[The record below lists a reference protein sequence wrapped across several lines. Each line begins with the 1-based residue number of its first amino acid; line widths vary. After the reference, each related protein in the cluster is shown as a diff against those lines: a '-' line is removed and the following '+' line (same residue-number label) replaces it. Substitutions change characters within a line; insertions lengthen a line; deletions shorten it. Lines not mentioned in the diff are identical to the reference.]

1 FMSGVIKVNHDHL
14 KHEHMNHR
22 TQKRK
27 CVVCGQQMDQKH
39 MIHDHSDML
48 EEYKRRFWFSLIL
61 TVPILILSPLFQE
74 ITGIGAF
81 IAFQGDKYILFILSS
96 IVYFYGGYPFLKGIY
111 IEIKTRSLGM
121 MTLIAVAITSA
132 YIYSSSVVF
141 GFPGDIF
148 FLELVTLIDI
158 MLLGHW
164 IEMRSIMGASSALEE
179 LAKLM
184 PSRAHKVMLDGN
196 TNDVPVEKLEI
207 GDQLIVKP
215 GEKVPIDGE
224 IIEGRTTIDESTLT
238 GESEPVFKQEGDEV
252 IGGSINGD
260 GSIKVEIN
268 RLKKDSFLSQVI
280 NLVEEAQA
288 SKSRTQNLSDR
299 FALGLTIIALS
310 GSLITFF
317 VWASIVGFG
326 LNFAIQRSVTVMVTA
341 CPHALGLAVPLVIAV
356 STSLS
361 AKNGLLI
368 RNRNAFENARNIEA
382 IIFDKT
388 GTLTQ
393 GKFGIN
399 DIISL
404 RDNFSKDT
412 ILKYA
417 ASLEKYSEHPIGKG
431 IVSSAKDTLEVKDFM
446 SIPGKGVQGKINGK
460 NIEVVSPGY
469 LKEKEISISNKELE
483 KQSNQAK
490 TIVFV
495 IVDGETVG
503 AIVLADIIRPESKEA
518 ILELKKMGI
527 KCMMITGDRKEVA
540 EWVANEIGLDEYFA
554 EILPQEKSE
563 KVKQIQSQGLV
574 VAMTGDGI
582 NDAPAL
588 AQADVGIAVGAGT
601 DVAIGAADII
611 LVRSD
616 PLDALY
622 IVSLSRSTY
631 KKMIQNLIWG
641 TGYNI
646 FAIPAAAGIL
656 FAYGIILTPAM
667 GAILMSAST
676 VIVALN
682 SRFLRLEK

>member
-1 FMSGVIKVNHDHL
+1 
-14 KHEHMNHR
+14 MNHR

-111 IEIKTRSLGM
+111 VEIKTRSPGM

-399 DIISL
+399 DIVPL
-404 RDNFSKDT
+404 HDNFGKD
-412 ILKYA
+412 
-417 ASLEKYSEHPIGKG
+417 
-431 IVSSAKDTLEVKDFM
+431 
-446 SIPGKGVQGKINGK
+446 
-460 NIEVVSPGY
+460 
-469 LKEKEISISNKELE
+469 
-483 KQSNQAK
+483 
-490 TIVFV
+490 
-495 IVDGETVG
+495 
-503 AIVLADIIRPESKEA
+503 A
-518 ILELKKMGI
+518 ILNRMKERKLSFKF
-527 KCMMITGDRKEVA
+527 ITTVTTRQKRPNETDRVDYHFISVE
-540 EWVANEIGLDEYFA
+540 DY
-554 EILPQEKSE
+554 
-563 KVKQIQSQGLV
+563 
-574 VAMTGDGI
+574 
-582 NDAPAL
+582 
-588 AQADVGIAVGAGT
+588 
-601 DVAIGAADII
+601 
-611 LVRSD
+611 
-616 PLDALY
+616 
-622 IVSLSRSTY
+622 
-631 KKMIQNLIWG
+631 
-641 TGYNI
+641 
-646 FAIPAAAGIL
+646 
-656 FAYGIILTPAM
+656 
-667 GAILMSAST
+667 
-676 VIVALN
+676 
-682 SRFLRLEK
+682 

>member
-1 FMSGVIKVNHDHL
+1 
-14 KHEHMNHR
+14 MNHR

-260 GSIKVEIN
+260 GSIKFEIN
-268 RLKKDSFLSQVI
+268 RLKEDSFLSQVI

-317 VWASIVGFG
+317 VWASIFDFG

-399 DIISL
+399 DIVPL
-404 RDNFSKDT
+404 HDNFGKDA

-417 ASLEKYSEHPIGKG
+417 ASLEKYSEHPLGKG

-554 EILPQEKSE
+554 EISPQEKSE

>member
-1 FMSGVIKVNHDHL
+1 
-14 KHEHMNHR
+14 MNHR

-184 PSRAHKVMLDGN
+184 PSHAHKVMLDGN

-207 GDQLIVKP
+207 GDKLIVKP

-483 KQSNQAK
+483 KQFNQAK

>member
-1 FMSGVIKVNHDHL
+1 
-14 KHEHMNHR
+14 MNHR

-111 IEIKTRSLGM
+111 IEIKTRSPGM

>member
-1 FMSGVIKVNHDHL
+1 
-14 KHEHMNHR
+14 MNHR

-184 PSRAHKVMLDGN
+184 PSHAHKVMLDGN

-207 GDQLIVKP
+207 GDKLIVKP

-368 RNRNAFENARNIEA
+368 RNRNAFENSRNIEA

-399 DIISL
+399 DIVPL
-404 RDNFSKDT
+404 HDNFGKDA

-483 KQSNQAK
+483 KQFNQAK

>member
-1 FMSGVIKVNHDHL
+1 
-14 KHEHMNHR
+14 MNHR

-207 GDQLIVKP
+207 GDHLIVKP

-280 NLVEEAQA
+280 NLVEKAQA

-483 KQSNQAK
+483 KQFNQAK

-676 VIVALN
+676 VIGALN

>member
-1 FMSGVIKVNHDHL
+1 
-14 KHEHMNHR
+14 MNHR

-184 PSRAHKVMLDGN
+184 PSHAHKVMLDGN

-207 GDQLIVKP
+207 GDKLIVKP

-554 EILPQEKSE
+554 EISPQEKSE

-588 AQADVGIAVGAGT
+588 AQADVGIAIGAGT

-641 TGYNI
+641 
-646 FAIPAAAGIL
+646 
-656 FAYGIILTPAM
+656 
-667 GAILMSAST
+667 
-676 VIVALN
+676 
-682 SRFLRLEK
+682 

>member
-1 FMSGVIKVNHDHL
+1 
-14 KHEHMNHR
+14 
-22 TQKRK
+22 
-27 CVVCGQQMDQKH
+27 
-39 MIHDHSDML
+39 
-48 EEYKRRFWFSLIL
+48 
-61 TVPILILSPLFQE
+61 
-74 ITGIGAF
+74 
-81 IAFQGDKYILFILSS
+81 
-96 IVYFYGGYPFLKGIY
+96 
-111 IEIKTRSLGM
+111 
-121 MTLIAVAITSA
+121 
-132 YIYSSSVVF
+132 
-141 GFPGDIF
+141 
-148 FLELVTLIDI
+148 
-158 MLLGHW
+158 
-164 IEMRSIMGASSALEE
+164 RSIMGASSALEE

-184 PSRAHKVMLDGN
+184 PSHAHKVMLDGN

-399 DIISL
+399 DIVPL
-404 RDNFSKDT
+404 HDNFGKDA

>member
-1 FMSGVIKVNHDHL
+1 
-14 KHEHMNHR
+14 
-22 TQKRK
+22 
-27 CVVCGQQMDQKH
+27 
-39 MIHDHSDML
+39 
-48 EEYKRRFWFSLIL
+48 
-61 TVPILILSPLFQE
+61 
-74 ITGIGAF
+74 
-81 IAFQGDKYILFILSS
+81 
-96 IVYFYGGYPFLKGIY
+96 
-111 IEIKTRSLGM
+111 
-121 MTLIAVAITSA
+121 
-132 YIYSSSVVF
+132 
-141 GFPGDIF
+141 
-148 FLELVTLIDI
+148 
-158 MLLGHW
+158 
-164 IEMRSIMGASSALEE
+164 
-179 LAKLM
+179 
-184 PSRAHKVMLDGN
+184 
-196 TNDVPVEKLEI
+196 
-207 GDQLIVKP
+207 
-215 GEKVPIDGE
+215 
-224 IIEGRTTIDESTLT
+224 
-238 GESEPVFKQEGDEV
+238 
-252 IGGSINGD
+252 
-260 GSIKVEIN
+260 
-268 RLKKDSFLSQVI
+268 
-280 NLVEEAQA
+280 
-288 SKSRTQNLSDR
+288 
-299 FALGLTIIALS
+299 
-310 GSLITFF
+310 F

-483 KQSNQAK
+483 KQFNQAK

-588 AQADVGIAVGAGT
+588 AQAD
-601 DVAIGAADII
+601 
-611 LVRSD
+611 
-616 PLDALY
+616 
-622 IVSLSRSTY
+622 
-631 KKMIQNLIWG
+631 
-641 TGYNI
+641 
-646 FAIPAAAGIL
+646 
-656 FAYGIILTPAM
+656 
-667 GAILMSAST
+667 
-676 VIVALN
+676 
-682 SRFLRLEK
+682 

>member
-1 FMSGVIKVNHDHL
+1 
-14 KHEHMNHR
+14 MNHR

-483 KQSNQAK
+483 KQFNQAK

>member
-1 FMSGVIKVNHDHL
+1 MSGVIKVNHDHL

-399 DIISL
+399 DIVPL
-404 RDNFSKDT
+404 HDNFGKDA

-417 ASLEKYSEHPIGKG
+417 ASLEKYSEHPLGKG

-554 EILPQEKSE
+554 EISPQEKSE

>member
-1 FMSGVIKVNHDHL
+1 M
-14 KHEHMNHR
+14 
-22 TQKRK
+22 
-27 CVVCGQQMDQKH
+27 
-39 MIHDHSDML
+39 
-48 EEYKRRFWFSLIL
+48 
-61 TVPILILSPLFQE
+61 LSPLFQE